1 MGVVPSHRDPDWSEQ
16 CTRTVAAHLISTRSV
31 YGDSGGDG
39 DKEGRRYYILI
50 KNHLKLT

>member
-31 YGDSGGDG
+31 YGDSASGMAVMGIK
-39 DKEGRRYYILI
+39 KEDGRR
-50 KNHLKLT
+50 

>member
-39 DKEGRRYYILI
+39 AGIKKEVGS
-50 KNHLKLT
+50 TF